1 MKFLGKKGQGAM
13 EYLMTYGWA
22 ILVVMIVGVVLW
34 QLGIFNL
41 GGQTKTMTGFG
52 AVKPIDWRIRSASG
66 VGDTQL
72 ILVNGEGVPI
82 DITDVDLSG
91 DCVRNN
97 IGTANNVANGATVE
111 ITNAV
116 ASGVTCGSV
125 GAGYKITVTITY
137 NKTIGGTTIT
147 HTSVGDIIGVYE

>member
-52 AVKPIDWRIRSASG
+52 AVKPIDWDVDSSG
-66 VGDTQL
+66 SGTL
-72 ILVNGEGVPI
+72 IIVNGEGTPI
-82 DITDVDLSG
+82 KSVTVGG
-91 DCVRNN
+91 DCS
-97 IGTANNVANGATVE
+97 GTYGSDIPNG
-111 ITNAV
+111 
-116 ASGVTCGSV
+116 GS
-125 GAGYKITVTITY
+125 AKITVTCTGGTAGSGYTLDIGIGYT
-137 NKTIGGTTIT
+137 KTIGGTTIT
-147 HTSVGDIIGVYE
+147 HNSTGQIIGVYS